1 MTHALLQWFEPVR
14 ALFAWPWWLLAI
26 PLPWLVRALVPPA
39 RNTGPALVVPYGDA
53 LQTVAQAGAQT
64 MRARGAGAWR
74 WIAWGLLC
82 IAAARPQQL
91 GEPIAPPLAGRDML
105 LALDLSGSMGEVDMT
120 LGGRSVDRLT
130 AAKAVIA
137 DFLDRRRG
145 DRVGL
150 VVFGDR
156 AYALTPLTH
165 DLDAVRGQLADSVA
179 GLAGQATAIG
189 DGLGLSI
196 KRLLPQPAGQRVVI
210 LLTDGVNTAG
220 QLEPD
225 AAARLARDNGVR
237 VHTIAF
243 GGDGS
248 MSLFGV
254 PLPMPGG
261 DAIDETLLRMIATET
276 GGRFFRATD
285 VESLVDIYADLDRI
299 EPVARPGRA
308 VRPTI
313 ERYAWPLSGALLVVA
328 LGLAL
333 GAGWPRRRA

>member
-1 MTHALLQWFEPVR
+1 MIETLLDWLGPMR
-14 ALFAWPWWLLAI
+14 TLFAWPWWLLAI
-26 PLPWLVRALVPPA
+26 PAPWLVWALAPPV
-39 RNTGPALVVPYGDA
+39 RETGAALVVPYGDA
-53 LQTVAQAGAQT
+53 LTHVAQAGT
-64 MRARGAGAWR
+64 RSFRLGGAGAWR

-91 GEPIAPPLAGRDML
+91 GEPIAPPMAGRDML
-105 LALDLSGSMGEVDMT
+105 LALDLSGSMSEVDMT
-120 LGGRSVDRLT
+120 LGGRTVDRLT

-156 AYALTPLTH
+156 AHALTPLTH
-165 DLDAVRGQLADSVA
+165 DLQTVREQLADSVA

-189 DGLGLSI
+189 DALGLAV
-196 KRLLPQPAGQRVVI
+196 KRLRSQPKGQRVVI

-220 QLEPD
+220 QLDP
-225 AAARLARDNGVR
+225 AVAARVARDEGVR

-248 MSLFGV
+248 MSLFGIQ
-254 PLPMPGG
+254 LPMPGG
-261 DAIDETLLRMIATET
+261 GDSIDETALRMIATET

-313 ERYAWPLSGALLVVA
+313 ERYAWPLMGALLVA
-328 LGLAL
+328 CLGFA
-333 GAGWPRRRA
+333 WPRRRG

>member
-1 MTHALLQWFEPVR
+1 MTQAVIDWVEPVR
-14 ALFAWPWWLLAI
+14 TLFAWPWWLLAI
-26 PLPWLVRALVPPA
+26 PLPWLVRALVPPL

-53 LQTVAQAGAQT
+53 LQVVSQAGTQSLRT
-64 MRARGAGAWR
+64 RGGGAWR
-74 WIAWGLLC
+74 WVAWALLC

-91 GEPIAPPLAGRDML
+91 GEPIAPPQAGRDML
-105 LALDLSGSMGEVDMT
+105 LALDLSGSMSEVDMT

-150 VVFGDR
+150 IVFGDR
-156 AYALTPLTH
+156 AHALTPLTH
-165 DLDAVRGQLADSVA
+165 DLDAVRGQLADSVP

-189 DGLGLSI
+189 DALGLSV
-196 KRLLPQPAGQRVVI
+196 KRLLPQPVGQRVVI

-220 QLEPD
+220 QIEPAT
-225 AAARLARDNGVR
+225 AAGLARDNGVR

-254 PLPMPGG
+254 RVPVPGGG
-261 DAIDETLLRMIATET
+261 DAVDETALRMIATET

-285 VESLVDIYADLDRI
+285 VEALVDIYADLDRI

-313 ERYAWPLSGALLVVA
+313 ERYAWPLAAALLIAA
-328 LGLAL
+328 LGVA
-333 GAGWPRRRA
+333 WPRRRA

>member
-1 MTHALLQWFEPVR
+1 MTPAVLQWFEALR

-26 PLPWLVRALVPPA
+26 PLPWLLRALVPPA
-39 RNTGPALVVPYGDA
+39 RDTGPALVVPYGDA
-53 LQTVAQAGAQT
+53 LRVVAQAGSQS
-64 MRARGAGAWR
+64 MRTRGSGAWR

-82 IAAARPQQL
+82 IATARPQQL

-105 LALDLSGSMGEVDMT
+105 LALDLSGSMSEVDMT

-156 AYALTPLTH
+156 AHALTPLTH
-165 DLDAVRGQLADSVA
+165 DLDAVSGQLADSVA

-189 DGLGLSI
+189 DALGLSV
-196 KRLLPQPAGQRVVI
+196 KRLLPQPVGQRVVI

-220 QLEPD
+220 QLEPA

-243 GGDGS
+243 GGDGA

-254 PLPMPGG
+254 QLPMPGG
-261 DAIDETLLRMIATET
+261 SDAIDETALRMIATET
-276 GGRFFRATD
+276 GGKFFRATD

-299 EPVARPGRA
+299 EPIARPGRA

-313 ERYAWPLSGALLVVA
+313 ERYAWPLGAALLVV
-328 LGLAL
+328 AL